1 MTVSTLQEGVL
12 IRQVGTVA
20 PEIMAERKRRILK
33 VITDDYISSAEPVG
47 SRTIARKYDLGLSPA
62 TIRNEMADLEEEG
75 YLQQPHT
82 SAGRIPSDRG
92 YRYYVDALM
101 ERRRLR
107 AEETATIKRD
117 LAARERALDQ
127 VIHQAARVLAQFTR
141 YPSLIL
147 TPDRESAVIKHI
159 QLVHLGDRNVVVLV
173 VTDTGQVESKI
184 IECDPGL
191 DQAELERLSNLL
203 NERLFNRH
211 VSEIKK
217 SMIREIK
224 TRMQSEDLLFHQ
236 ALQALVNGAQMGG
249 AEQVVMDGTAQI
261 LDQPEF
267 ADRDRFRPLLNL
279 LGEEQSLYRLLRETA
294 AGERVNVSIGQENKD
309 AAVRDCSVI
318 TATYE
323 VNQRSLGIIGV
334 LGPTRMDYAKVL
346 TVVEFMATHLSA
358 ILNDLAGR

>member
-1 MTVSTLQEGVL
+1 MTISTLQEGVL
-12 IRQVGTVA
+12 IRQVGAVA
-20 PEIMAERKRRILK
+20 PAIMDERKRRILK
-33 VITDDYISSAEPVG
+33 VVTDDYITSAEPVG

-107 AEETATIKRD
+107 AEEIVTIKRD

-127 VIHQAARVLAQFTR
+127 VIHQAARVMAQFTR
-141 YPSLIL
+141 YPSFIL

-191 DQAELERLSNLL
+191 DQAVLERLSNLL
-203 NERLFNRH
+203 NDHLCNHH
-211 VSEIKK
+211 VGEIKK
-217 SMIREIK
+217 SMIHEIK
-224 TRMQSEDLLFHQ
+224 ARLQSENRLFHQ
-236 ALQALVNGAQMGG
+236 ALQALVDGAQMGG
-249 AEQVVMDGTAQI
+249 AEQVVTDGTAQI

-267 ADRDRFRPLLNL
+267 ADRERFRPLLNL
-279 LGEEQSLYRLLRETA
+279 LGQEQSLYRLLRETA

-309 AAVRDCSVI
+309 EAVRDCSVI

-346 TVVEFMATHLSA
+346 TVVEFMATHLSV

>member
-1 MTVSTLQEGVL
+1 MAT
-12 IRQVGTVA
+12 
-20 PEIMAERKRRILK
+20 EIMDERKKRILK
-33 VITDDYISSAEPVG
+33 VITDDYIASAEPVG

-107 AEETATIKRD
+107 ADEITLISRE
-117 LAARERALDQ
+117 LAAKERALDQ

-141 YPSLIL
+141 YPSLVL
-147 TPDRESAVIKHI
+147 TPGRESAVIKHV
-159 QLVHLGDRNVVVLV
+159 QLVRLGDCNVVVLI
-173 VTDTGQVESKI
+173 VTDTGRVESKI
-184 IECDPGL
+184 IECESGL
-191 DQAELERLSNLL
+191 DCAELDRLSNLL
-203 NERLFNRH
+203 NDRLFNH
-211 VSEIKK
+211 PVSELKRSILQE
-217 SMIREIK
+217 IRAQ
-224 TRMQSEDLLFHQ
+224 MQSESRLFHQ
-236 ALQALVNGAQMGG
+236 ALQALIGGVQMGG
-249 AEQVVMDGTAQI
+249 GEQVVTDGAAQI

-267 ADRDRFRPLLNL
+267 AARDRFRPLLNL
-279 LGEEQSLYRLLRETA
+279 LGQEQSLHRLLQETA
-294 AGERVNVSIGQENKD
+294 GGERVNVSIGQENKEE
-309 AAVRDCSVI
+309 AVRDCSVV

-323 VNQRSLGIIGV
+323 VNQRSVGIIGV